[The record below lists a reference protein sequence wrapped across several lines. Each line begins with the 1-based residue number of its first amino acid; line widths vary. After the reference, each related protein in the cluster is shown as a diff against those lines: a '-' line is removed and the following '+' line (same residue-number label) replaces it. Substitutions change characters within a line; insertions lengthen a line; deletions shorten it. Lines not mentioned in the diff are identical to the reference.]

1 MPQRQISYVKN
12 KMESVMNIQANT
24 EYQDLQNELEMR
36 YGPAFAQGIID
47 QMIGVISSSPKLAYG

>member
-1 MPQRQISYVKN
+1 
-12 KMESVMNIQANT
+12 MNTQANT

-47 QMIGVISSSPKLAYG
+47 QMIGVISPSPKLACG